1 MIQTNANFHITENLE
16 ETATQQMRFATGAIA
31 FFYAQT
37 SDDTYWS
44 TSYDSIEFMGETN
57 LLNIA
62 ARPTRERRGIQSDVV
77 RMVNDTC
84 ILVFSRVG
92 DIAIRVAL

>member
-1 MIQTNANFHITENLE
+1 
-16 ETATQQMRFATGAIA
+16 
-31 FFYAQT
+31 
-37 SDDTYWS
+37 
-44 TSYDSIEFMGETN
+44 MGETN

-62 ARPTRERRGIQSDVV
+62 ARPTRERRGIQSGVV